1 MLQSSGITE
10 LAAIAGKLNVFL
22 GRPAVQLQLALIAFA
37 VLLAWLISRNIW
49 QRLEAWHRDPA
60 EGTGEERAAAGTVA
74 GNMRRFALH
83 YGVEVVHAATFPIMT
98 VVLLQIVRQMLT
110 WRDLT
115 GGLLDKVSWIV
126 WSFLALQICVTVLYA
141 LFDWRTIR
149 AYHYRLFIPL
159 LWVVVALN
167 ILDNLTDLRQL
178 SNVVLTEVFNS
189 PITLGA
195 VFVAT
200 VGLYFWTD
208 IIHLFQDLIY
218 QLTVRHTDAD
228 PGGTKAALTLMRY
241 ILVIVG
247 FVLVLSNLRLG
258 PATLAAVTGG
268 LSVGVGFGLRE
279 ILSNFISGILL
290 LFEQSLHPGDVI
302 EVDDEV
308 SVVEDVRMRA
318 TIVRTLNNDELVIPN
333 QMFFTA
339 SFKTYTG
346 SDKTVRV
353 PLLFQTDCRTV
364 PRKTINVMLE
374 TALQHPQVLKDPA
387 PSVFVLSYGN
397 NEAHYQLNLWL
408 DNPVQSPQVSSEVR
422 LLMWDAFSAHDISL
436 PAPEMDVRMEQV
448 TPAKTQ
454 PIFLADLATN
464 GIR

>member
-1 MLQSSGITE
+1 MLHAIGVNE
-10 LAAIAGKLNVFL
+10 LTAISGKLQVFL
-22 GRPAVQLQLALIAFA
+22 GRPAVQLQLALIALT
-37 VLLAWLISRNIW
+37 VLLAWLISRRIW
-49 QRLEAWHRDPA
+49 QWLEAWSR
-60 EGTGEERAAAGTVA
+60 ERARESGQLPAAAVPA
-74 GNMRRFALH
+74 GRNRGRFALH
-83 YGVEVVHAATFPIMT
+83 YGVEVIHAATFPIMT
-98 VVLLQIVRQMLT
+98 VVLLQIVRQMLA

-159 LWVVVALN
+159 LWVVVALK

-178 SNVVLTEVFNS
+178 SNVVLAEVFNS

-208 IIHLFQDLIY
+208 IVHLFQDLIY

-228 PGGTKAALTLMRY
+228 PGGTKAALTLVRY

-247 FVLVLSNLRLG
+247 FVLVLSNLQLG
-258 PATLAAVTGG
+258 PATLAAITGG

-302 EVDDEV
+302 EVDEEV

-353 PLLFQTDCRTV
+353 PLLFQTDCRTA
-364 PRKTINVMLE
+364 PHKTVRVMLE
-374 TALQHPQVLKDPA
+374 TALRHPQVLKDPE
-387 PSVFVLSYGN
+387 PSVFVLAYGN
-397 NEAHYQLNLWL
+397 NEAHYQLNIWL
-408 DNPVQSPQVSSEVR
+408 DNPVLSPQVSSEVR
-422 LLMWDAFSAHDISL
+422 LLMWDAFAEHDIDL

-448 TPAKTQ
+448 APAGTR
-454 PIFLADLATN
+454 PIFVADYARN
-464 GIR
+464 GAR

>member
-1 MLQSSGITE
+1 MLRSIGITE
-10 LAAIAGKLNVFL
+10 LTAIAGKLNVFL
-22 GRPAVQLQLALIAFA
+22 SRPAVQVQLALIAFT
-37 VLLAWLISRNIW
+37 VLLAWLISRRGW
-49 QRLEAWHRDPA
+49 QRLEAWQRDQA
-60 EGTGEERAAAGTVA
+60 EAGGHEQTAHVTVK
-74 GNMRRFALH
+74 GKIRQFALH

-98 VVLLQIVRQMLT
+98 VFLLQLVRQMLA

-126 WSFLALQICVTVLYA
+126 WSFLALQICVTMLYA

-149 AYHYRLFIPL
+149 AYHYHLFIPL
-159 LWVVVALN
+159 LWVVVTLN
-167 ILDNLTDLRQL
+167 ILDDLTDLRQL
-178 SNVVLTEVFNS
+178 SNVVLAEVFNS

-208 IIHLFQDLIY
+208 LIHLFQDLIY

-247 FVLVLSNLRLG
+247 FVLVLSNLQLG
-258 PATLAAVTGG
+258 PATLAAITGG
-268 LSVGVGFGLRE
+268 LSVGIGFGLRE

-308 SVVEDVRMRA
+308 SVVEDVRIRA

-353 PLLFQTDCRTV
+353 PLLFQTDCRTA
-364 PRKTINVMLE
+364 PHKTITVLLE

-408 DNPVQSPQVSSEVR
+408 DNPVPSPQVSSEVR
-422 LLMWDAFSAHDISL
+422 LLMWDAFITHGINL
-436 PAPEMDVRMEQV
+436 PAPEMDVRLEQLA
-448 TPAKTQ
+448 PAGVQ
-454 PIFLADLATN
+454 PVFMADLATN
-464 GIR
+464 GVR